1 MSKEQESHESE
12 STVPE
17 PVVEPIPQFDTVPSH
32 GRHTQELAD
41 AADESLTDSSSS
53 GRARH
58 IAQDASP
65 DDPHFVP
72 ADPAASNERLA
83 EPDTATTDEP
93 QASRVTARPDD
104 TAPAVAD
111 QDEDHEVEET
121 LSTPVLVDNDELP
134 DAPPPADERVGPALA
149 EPRQR
154 ALTPKRRLLI
164 AMTPRLTRAQVLTAL
179 LLGLLG
185 FAIVV
190 QLQLSQKDELA
201 GLRQS
206 ELINLLDEVTRRTD
220 VLETE
225 ERRLTDLV
233 NELQSGRNSQETAQ
247 RAAEQNAEVQGI
259 LSGRLPAVGPGV
271 RITIHEGDMPVRS
284 QVLFNVL
291 EELRNAG
298 AEAIE
303 VNGVRLIA
311 SSYFSEDGDLVQV
324 DGIPIT
330 SPFVWVAIGDPDT
343 IQPALEIP
351 GGAMPQVRSAD
362 ATAEVER
369 LDEAEVSAT
378 TEPSEPRFARP
389 DTSDQ

>member
-1 MSKEQESHESE
+1 
-12 STVPE
+12 V
-17 PVVEPIPQFDTVPSH
+17 
-32 GRHTQELAD
+32 
-41 AADESLTDSSSS
+41 
-53 GRARH
+53 
-58 IAQDASP
+58 
-65 DDPHFVP
+65 
-72 ADPAASNERLA
+72 
-83 EPDTATTDEP
+83 
-93 QASRVTARPDD
+93 
-104 TAPAVAD
+104 
-111 QDEDHEVEET
+111 
-121 LSTPVLVDNDELP
+121 
-134 DAPPPADERVGPALA
+134 
-149 EPRQR
+149 
-154 ALTPKRRLLI
+154 LTPKRRLLI
-164 AMTPRLTRAQVLTAL
+164 ALTPRLTRAQVLTAL

-369 LDEAEVSAT
+369 LDEAEVAAT

>member
-1 MSKEQESHESE
+1 M
-12 STVPE
+12 
-17 PVVEPIPQFDTVPSH
+17 
-32 GRHTQELAD
+32 
-41 AADESLTDSSSS
+41 
-53 GRARH
+53 
-58 IAQDASP
+58 
-65 DDPHFVP
+65 
-72 ADPAASNERLA
+72 
-83 EPDTATTDEP
+83 
-93 QASRVTARPDD
+93 PDD
-104 TAPAVAD
+104 TAPAVAE

-134 DAPPPADERVGPALA
+134 DTPPPADERVGPALA

-154 ALTPKRRLLI
+154 VLTPKRRLLI
-164 AMTPRLTRAQVLTAL
+164 ALTPRLTRAQVLTAL

-369 LDEAEVSAT
+369 LDEAEVAAT